1 LTAGFVVIADGNV
14 FVRGGKCKRFNLIDF
29 LWAVFYTGLRLQNAV
44 RLEAAGSLC
53 CIQAFSG
60 FAATVFPE
68 DTNRVRNDEK
78 RLLCFP
84 ARRNGTE
91 PAEALAGFRH
101 GL

>member
-1 LTAGFVVIADGNV
+1 LKAGFVVIADGNV
-14 FVRGGKCKRFNLIDF
+14 FVCGGKCKRFNLIDF

-78 RLLCFP
+78 RLLFFP

-91 PAEALAGFRH
+91 PAEALARFRH